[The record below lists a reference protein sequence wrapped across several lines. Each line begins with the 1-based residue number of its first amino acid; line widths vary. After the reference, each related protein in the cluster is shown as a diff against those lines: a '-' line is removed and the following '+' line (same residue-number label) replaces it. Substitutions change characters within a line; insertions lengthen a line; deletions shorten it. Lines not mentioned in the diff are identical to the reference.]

1 MTLDMMML
9 FKIQYETQS
18 MEEITDTLDIIKIKN
33 LNSAKNNV
41 KKMRKQGTDWEKIFA
56 IDTSDKEPLSKIY
69 VQRTQIIIKQDKD
82 LNRQFTKEDIQIAN
96 KHKHIKRCFTSWLVR
111 KMQTRIIRYHYTP
124 FRMVKIQN
132 TDAPNTGEDVETLNK
147 NSKDT
152 WEDFLAVFLIKVNI
166 LLPYDPIIK
175 LLGVYPKELK
185 DYIHTKTYTQM
196 FVAALFIIVKTW
208 KQQRYL
214 SIGEWMNKLWYIQIL
229 EYFSVQ
235 KK

>member
-1 MTLDMMML
+1 ML
-9 FKIQYETQS
+9 S
-18 MEEITDTLDIIKIKN
+18 
-33 LNSAKNNV
+33 
-41 KKMRKQGTDWEKIFA
+41 
-56 IDTSDKEPLSKIY
+56 
-69 VQRTQIIIKQDKD
+69 
-82 LNRQFTKEDIQIAN
+82 
-96 KHKHIKRCFTSWLVR
+96 SWLVR
-111 KMQTRIIRYHYTP
+111 KMQTRTIRYHYTP
-124 FRMVKIQN
+124 FRMAKIQN

-175 LLGVYPKELK
+175 LLGIYPKELK

-208 KQQRYL
+208 KQPRYL

-229 EYFSVQ
+229 EHFSVQ
-235 KK
+235 KKWVIRGHMHTCGWFMLMFDRKQNSVKQLSFNQKINKFLKTEMNCQTMETHGGILNVPH